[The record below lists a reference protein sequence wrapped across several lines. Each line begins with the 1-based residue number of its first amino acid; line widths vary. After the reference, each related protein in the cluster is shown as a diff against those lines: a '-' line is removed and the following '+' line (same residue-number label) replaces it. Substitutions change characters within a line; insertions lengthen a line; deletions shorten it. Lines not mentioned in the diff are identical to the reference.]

1 MAKQAELEVGM
12 KCVKYMLF
20 VANFM
25 FVLVGFLLISIGTTI
40 KAIYG
45 DFEVFME
52 NHYYSAAKLAI
63 AIGVIIFFVALF
75 GCVGA
80 VKESVCLVNTY
91 AFFLFCVLI
100 LEVSVSIA
108 AYVMRGN
115 LESTL
120 KRNMLNS
127 LQYNESYTTQ
137 YTWNAT
143 QYNLRCCGVTGP
155 SDWSDVSDLYDLN
168 TVVGTDNTTIFL
180 VPDTC
185 CINESCTS
193 EDSIYEFGCLNR
205 ITYIVSEC
213 ALLLAVGALC
223 VSFIQILG
231 IIFSHLLARSIR
243 RLKTQMA
250 VEKMERRQHIYEQ
263 LAKSGQSEKV
273 SPVLYTPTSSEA

>member
-1 MAKQAELEVGM
+1 MAKEAELKVGM

-25 FVLVGFLLISIGTTI
+25 FVMVGFLLISIGSTI
-40 KAIYG
+40 KAIYW
-45 DFEVFME
+45 DFDDFMAD
-52 NHYYSAAKLAI
+52 HYYSASKLAI

-80 VKESVCLVNTY
+80 LKESVCLINTY

-100 LEVSVSIA
+100 LEISVSIT
-108 AYVMRGN
+108 AYIMRAN
-115 LESTL
+115 LDATIEM
-120 KRNMLNS
+120 KMNEAMYY
-127 LQYNESYTTQ
+127 YNTYTQ

-143 QYNLRCCGVTGP
+143 QYNLRCCGVQGP
-155 SDWSDVSDLYDLN
+155 MDWYPFGEEYGL
-168 TVVGTDNTTIFL
+168 TKVVADDDIVYF

-185 CINESCTS
+185 CFNENCKSV
-193 EDSIYEFGCLNR
+193 DSIYAYGCLEK

-223 VSFIQILG
+223 VSFIQLLG

-243 RLKTQMA
+243 RLKTQIT
-250 VEKMERRQHIYEQ
+250 VEQMERRQHIYEQ
-263 LAKSGQSEKV
+263 LAKAGNNEKV